1 MIFGNKHTSK
11 YTQIFCYFSGLMK
24 TLLPFF
30 LFFILASTIL
40 NAQNEDDIRITA
52 NYSDVSFTRI
62 VSDIEARYPLRFFY
76 AGEWTDSLRFTF
88 SGENIPLKQFLGQI
102 LRETP
107 LQYFIAD
114 GGKVI
119 ITRDYSVAVHLPD
132 DYFSG
137 KPAGD
142 VSSAGAAIFSPEE
155 TNKEGPAL
163 SNIENTLFKI
173 GSKSQGTTA
182 TIAGYVRDIKTGE
195 PLEGVT
201 VFKQNP
207 VQGTLTDAYG
217 YFVITLAKGQYDL
230 LFRYVGRK
238 NTQRKIDLLGDGKLD
253 VEMEEEIIALKEV
266 LIVNERSSVEQVST
280 GVAKLSLQEIR
291 TIPTVLGEADVMK
304 ITLTLPGVQSVG
316 EGASGFNVRGGNTDQ
331 NLITVGDGVIYN
343 PNHLFGFFSAFNPEV
358 IKSANLY
365 KSGIQAQYGGR
376 VSSVFDIDI
385 REGNKKKFSMSGGIS
400 PITGKVT
407 LEGPLKHD
415 QSSWILGV
423 RSTYSQWLWGLLE
436 NTNINNSNAF
446 FGDLI
451 GKVHYQVNDKNTFSL
466 TGYTSIDNFRLNA
479 DTLFQ
484 YANSNLTA
492 RFRHMFSNRFS
503 GLFSAGYTNY
513 GYEIQSEKKPVT
525 AFELGYGINQLSL
538 KSDFDLFPHPDH
550 RVKFGIQLNAY
561 SLRPGSIYPQ
571 GDSSVIQPATI
582 SKENGVEPAIYIGD
596 EYEIS
601 SRLSIY
607 GGLRLSGFAMLG
619 PGTVYNYAEGLPR
632 EADFITDTVTYS
644 SGKIIKTYGGPEL
657 RISGRYKLAE
667 ELSVKFSYD
676 QSRQYI
682 HMLTNTVAISPTD
695 TWRLSSPYLK
705 PQTGNQFATGLYK
718 NIPSKGLEVSVE
730 VYYKFLGNLPE
741 YKAGADLIVNELI
754 ETDIINA
761 KGKSYG
767 VELFLRKK
775 SGKLNGWVS
784 YTWSR
789 TFVKADS
796 PFPSERINNG
806 SYYPSN
812 FDRPHNLTVITNYK
826 ANRRLN
832 FSINFTYNSGRP
844 TTIPITQY
852 QLSGAALPYFSDR
865 NKYRIPDYIRL
876 DAGLNLEGT
885 HKVNKLIHSSWS
897 LSVYNVT
904 GRNNAYSVFS
914 AVSNGNIATYKLSVF
929 SQAIPTITYNF
940 RFI

>member
-1 MIFGNKHTSK
+1 
-11 YTQIFCYFSGLMK
+11 MK
-24 TLLPFF
+24 TPIIFF
-30 LFFILASTIL
+30 SFLVFSATIL
-40 NAQNEDDIRITA
+40 SAQNVDELRISA
-52 NYSDVSFTRI
+52 HYSDLSFSEL
-62 VSDIEARYPLRFFY
+62 VNDIEARYSVRFFY
-76 AGEWTDSLRFTF
+76 AEEWTDSLRFTF
-88 SGENIPLKQFLGQI
+88 SGENILLGQFLTQI
-102 LRETP
+102 FSDTRLRFYIE
-107 LQYFIAD
+107 D
-114 GGKVI
+114 KGKI
-119 ITRDYSVAVHLPD
+119 FITRDYSVSAHLPE

-137 KPAGD
+137 RLPANQSPAEPG
-142 VSSAGAAIFSPEE
+142 IFAPEE
-155 TNKEGPAL
+155 KTEASPSL
-163 SNIENTLFKI
+163 SNIENTLIKI
-173 GSKSQGTTA
+173 GSKGPGSSA

-201 VFKQNP
+201 IFKQNP
-207 VQGTLTDAYG
+207 VQGTITDAYG
-217 YFVITLAKGQYDL
+217 YFVLTLPKGQYDL

-280 GVAKLSLQEIR
+280 GVAKISLQEIR

-331 NLITVGDGVIYN
+331 NLITIGDGVVYN

-385 REGNKKKFSMSGGIS
+385 RDGNKKAFSMAGGIS
-400 PITGKVT
+400 PVTGKIT

-415 QSSWILGV
+415 QSSWILGI

-436 NTNINNSNAF
+436 NANINNSRAF
-446 FGDLI
+446 FGDVI
-451 GKVHYQVNDKNTFSL
+451 GKIHYQINDKNTFSIS
-466 TGYTSIDNFRLNA
+466 GYTSRDNFRLNT
-479 DTLFQ
+479 DTTFQ
-484 YANSNLTA
+484 YANYNATA
-492 RFRHMFSNRFS
+492 RFRHMFNNRFS

-513 GYEIQSEKKPVT
+513 GYQIQSEKNPAT
-525 AFELGYGINQLSL
+525 AFELGYGINQFSL
-538 KSDFDLFPHPDH
+538 KNDFEVFPHPDH
-550 RVKFGIQLNAY
+550 RVKFGVQANMY
-561 SLRPGSIYPQ
+561 SLRPGSIYPT
-571 GDSSVIQPATI
+571 GDSSVIKPVAI
-582 SKENGVEPAIYIGD
+582 SPENGVEPAIYIGD

-601 SRLSIY
+601 TRLSVY
-607 GGLRLSGFAMLG
+607 GGLRVSGFALLG
-619 PGTVYNYAEGLPR
+619 PGEVYTYDENLPR
-632 EADFITDTVTYS
+632 ETDFITDTTTYA

-657 RISGRYKLAE
+657 RISGRYKLKE

-676 QSRQYI
+676 QNRQYI

-705 PQTGNQFATGLYK
+705 PQIGNQFATGLYK
-718 NIPSKGLEVSVE
+718 NIPAQGLEFSVE
-730 VYYKFLGNLPE
+730 VYYKILQNLPE
-741 YKAGADLIVNELI
+741 YKAGADLVVNKVI
-754 ETDIINA
+754 ETDIISA

-806 SYYPSN
+806 RFYPSN
-812 FDRPHNLTVITNYK
+812 FDRPHNLSVITNYK

-832 FSINFTYNSGRP
+832 VSLNFTYISGRP

-852 QLSGAALPYFSDR
+852 QLSGASLPFFSER

-876 DAGLNLEGT
+876 DAGLNLEGN

-914 AVSNGNIATYKLSVF
+914 TVTNGTISTYKLSVF
-929 SQAIPTITYNF
+929 SQAIPTLTYNF